1 MSVATLTDKLESVLE
16 QEYHALLSGSLDQ
29 IETLGREKLGL
40 LERMS
45 ELSVRE
51 LESFITFR
59 DRLFRNQNLAQSAI
73 AGMRKAINRTKDITD
88 VSSGL
93 RTYGPDGQHIR
104 FAAKTSGGLSKRS

>member
-1 MSVATLTDKLESVLE
+1 MATLTDKLESVLE

-73 AGMRKAINRTKDITD
+73 AGMRNTS
-88 VSSGL
+88 VS
-93 RTYGPDGQHIR
+93 RQKR
-104 FAAKTSGGLSKRS
+104 RVVCQNAAKIRHKLHLLRRRSLGSC